1 MSPPPLPMQ
10 QNMRIRIAAMTA
22 ECRKAARQSEKR
34 YFHLDRGNTEP
45 GSAISSRV
53 ELRFGVHHQADP
65 VGMES
70 YRLLPKWEWHIN
82 FSLNQNSDTAII
94 RPKWDL

>member
-1 MSPPPLPMQ
+1 
-10 QNMRIRIAAMTA
+10 MTA
-22 ECRKAARQSEKR
+22 ECHKAARRSEKR

-53 ELRFGVHHQADP
+53 ELRFGVHQEADP

-70 YRLLPKWEWHIN
+70 YRERPKWERNVI
-82 FSLNQNSDTAII
+82 FSLEINNGLAI
-94 RPKWDL
+94 